1 MKTLHIVPGLDF
13 IGNGISVA
21 AHLIADV
28 AGDDLMEARRFA
40 IGERDIKTCNEAWVH
55 SCWLPSVLLS
65 CRRVI
70 NAGIPL
76 VCMPHGN
83 LDPVRLRYHAWKKRL
98 VGHFQRWVLR
108 KAIRVVST
116 CDAEAKWIRA
126 YEPMA
131 GPIEVVDLK
140 RFFNLPNSK
149 VGALPT
155 ERPLHLL
162 YFGRK
167 HPLKGLVCLEEA
179 VKGIDGVELRVVSNA
194 FGEEKEKV
202 WKWCDVLVL
211 PTLSENFGLVVA
223 EALERG
229 KRVIT
234 TDGVPTWGDG
244 NDYGGRLIFLS
255 GYRDGTNE
263 ERVLLL
269 KDAIKILAMR

>member
-1 MKTLHIVPGLDF
+1 MDEQRREGHAVSFATWAKIRDLRATDEVWIHCGWMPCLWW
-13 IGNGISVA
+13 A
-21 AHLIADV
+21 ALWGRDV
-28 AGDDLMEARRFA
+28 RWMPEA
-40 IGERDIKTCNEAWVH
+40 CY
-55 SCWLPSVLLS
+55 
-65 CRRVI
+65 
-70 NAGIPL
+70 
-76 VCMPHGN
+76 
-83 LDPVRLRYHAWKKRL
+83 DPVRLKYHGWKKCL
-98 VGHFQRWVLR
+98 V
-108 KAIRVVST
+108 
-116 CDAEAKWIRA
+116 
-126 YEPMA
+126 
-131 GPIEVVDLK
+131 GPIERWCLRRCAKIVATCEAEKGWIERYLGKKCPPVEVTDIK
-140 RFFNLPNSK
+140 RFFDLPNSE
-149 VGALPT
+149 VGALSND
-155 ERPLHLL
+155 RPLHLL
-162 YFGRK
+162 YLGRK

-234 TDGVPTWGDG
+234 TDGAPTWGDG

-255 GYRDGTNE
+255 GYRDGTNK